1 MLHGKMKGA
10 TPSHDT
16 ESLYRI
22 FVGTVRVKGCSSRMP
37 FFTQLGGRAEPLRSA
52 KQKIEGWTTFLLGR
66 EKSVKEALS
75 LAVSQKHKELIFF
88 GNRDAV
94 KEGN

>member
-22 FVGTVRVKGCSSRMP
+22 FVGTVRVEGCSSRMP
-37 FFTQLGGRAEPLRSA
+37 FLRNWVAE
-52 KQKIEGWTTFLLGR
+52 
-66 EKSVKEALS
+66 LS
-75 LAVSQKHKELIFF
+75 LCVPQNKKSKAGPPSF
-88 GNRDAV
+88 
-94 KEGN
+94 